1 MVIFRA
7 KLLLK
12 EKVSYRRQIFLESLG
27 ICFIHG
33 YSDEYESRNFQEIL
47 SYHYENVST
56 KLTLALLNP
65 LYIRVES
72 IKETVQHLSIFSG
85 SRNN

>member
-7 KLLLK
+7 KLLQR

-47 SYHYENVST
+47 NYHYENVSA
-56 KLTLALLNP
+56 KLTLALFNQLH
-65 LYIRVES
+65 IRVES
-72 IKETVQHLSIFSG
+72 MKETVQHLSIFSV
-85 SRNN
+85 SQNN